1 MDYLL
6 TAVAIALVFLA
17 AWLLYKR
24 WVGRYKTAPAP
35 EEFEDDEP
43 EAETAPI
50 VQTATAEPPVK
61 LEAVPETEEK

>member
-6 TAVAIALVFLA
+6 TAIAIALVFLA

-35 EEFEDDEP
+35 EEFEDDED
-43 EAETAPI
+43 ETTPI
-50 VQTATAEPPVK
+50 VQTATAEPPIK
-61 LEAVPETEEK
+61 LEAVPESDEK

>member
-35 EEFEDDEP
+35 EEFEDDD
-43 EAETAPI
+43 EAETTPI